1 MKGVRKPDRAGK
13 GFAPTPVRQNHAQGG
28 RPANQHVSSHG
39 GREIEP
45 RVRAPFEAKLAH
57 DFSSVR
63 VHDGVEAAGVA
74 SGLKAQAVTAG
85 TDVYFG
91 AGRYAPHAPE
101 GSSLLGHELAHV
113 AQQAHGGGTPDAEA
127 RAESAA
133 TQMAKG
139 ETVPPE
145 ALGGAPVSVQAKPE
159 SAAPARTDQ
168 GPVAPAR
175 TDQKPPAPA
184 GRHLNSTLDRFEFD
198 SDALTAVHK
207 QAVDSLA
214 ANIASQLKL
223 QSASKASVAITG
235 HTDTA
240 GSEPYNKGL
249 GQRRADKVMEA
260 VRDALKKQGVPAS
273 QIDAITA
280 TSAGEAAPSVATKD
294 NVKEPRNRRVEVTVT
309 ITGGVSTVPPP
320 KLPMGGGFLLP
331 SGPLAPTPDLWPG
344 PRLPNVQAP
353 SREWVKDH
361 FEHDPLLKALP
372 KFARGQLVTAL
383 KDGDELAAT
392 AIIGSLNLGDKTVA
406 VTAAIKALLEVLKGR
421 TYHPPPTP
429 PVQPD
434 FGPPRTLP
442 KAPGEKILTLPPIN
456 LPKPF
461 N

>member
-13 GFAPTPVRQNHAQGG
+13 GFAPTPVRENHARGG

-74 SGLKAQAVTAG
+74 AGHRAQAVTAG

-113 AQQAHGGGTPDAEA
+113 AQQARGGATPDAEA
-127 RAESAA
+127 RAENAA

-145 ALGGAPVSVQAKPE
+145 ALGGAPVSVQARPE
-159 SAAPARTDQ
+159 PA
-168 GPVAPAR
+168 APAR
-175 TDQKPPAPA
+175 TDQKPPVPA
-184 GRHLNSTLDRFEFD
+184 GRHLSSTLDRFEFD

-207 QAVDSLA
+207 QAIDSLA

-223 QSASKASVAITG
+223 QPGSKASVSMTG

-240 GSEPYNKGL
+240 GSEDYNKGL

-260 VRDALKKQGVPAS
+260 VRDVLKKQGVPVS
-273 QIDAITA
+273 QIDTITA

-320 KLPMGGGFLLP
+320 RLPIGGGFLLP
-331 SGPLAPTPDLWPG
+331 PGPLAPTPDPLPG
-344 PRLPNVQAP
+344 PRLPNVQAL

-361 FEHDPLLKALP
+361 FEHDPLLKVLP
-372 KFARGQLVTAL
+372 KFARDQLATAL
-383 KDGDELAAT
+383 KDGDELAAM
-392 AIIGSLNLGDKTVA
+392 AIIGSLNLGDKTAA
-406 VTAAIKALLEVLKGR
+406 VTAAVKALLEVLKGR

>member
-1 MKGVRKPDRAGK
+1 MKGVRKPDGTGM
-13 GFAPTPVRQNHAQGG
+13 GFAPTPVRRNQAQGG
-28 RPANQHVSSHG
+28 RAANQHVSSHG

-45 RVRAPFEAKLAH
+45 RVRAPFEAKLTH
-57 DFSSVR
+57 NFSSVR

-85 TDVYFG
+85 TDVYFA

-101 GSSLLGHELAHV
+101 GSALLGHELAHV
-113 AQQAHGGGTPDAEA
+113 AQQARGGATPNAET

-139 ETVPPE
+139 DAVPPE
-145 ALGGAPVSVQAKPE
+145 ALGGAPVSLQAKPE
-159 SAAPARTDQ
+159 PGAPAPAPTRTDE
-168 GPVAPAR
+168 
-175 TDQKPPAPA
+175 KPPAPA
-184 GRHLNSTLDRFEFD
+184 GQHLNHTLDRFEFD

-207 QAVDSLA
+207 QAIDSLA
-214 ANIASQLKL
+214 VDIAGRLKL
-223 QSASKASVAITG
+223 QSGSKASVAITG
-235 HTDTA
+235 HTDTF
-240 GSEPYNKGL
+240 GSEDYNKGL
-249 GQRRADKVMEA
+249 GQRRADKVMAA
-260 VRDALKKQGVPAS
+260 VRNALKQQGVPAS

-280 TSAGEAAPSVATKD
+280 TSSGEAAPSVASKD
-294 NVKEPRNRRVEVTVT
+294 EVREPRNRRVEVDAT

-320 KLPMGGGFLLP
+320 KLPIGGGLLLP
-331 SGPLAPTPDLWPG
+331 PGPLPPTRDPLLG

-353 SREWVKDH
+353 SREWMKDH

-372 KFARGQLVTAL
+372 KFARDQLVTAL

-392 AIIGSLNLGDKTVA
+392 AIIGSLNLGDKTAA
-406 VTAAIKALLEVLKGR
+406 VTAAVKALLEVLKGR
-421 TYHPPPTP
+421 SYHPPPTP

-434 FGPPRTLP
+434 FGPPRTQP
-442 KAPGEKILTLPPIN
+442 KAPGEHIFTLPPIN